1 LTNPDDLVR
10 LMQLGEA
17 RKSAILSLVIKAVTG
32 SHDLCLAFEWL
43 ILALGTVFEDYVEMR

>member
-1 LTNPDDLVR
+1 MTNPDDLVR